1 MNDYL
6 VKLTPLE
13 PYFFGG
19 EQNFAYGQVSRA
31 VKQSYF
37 IRSLDIP
44 SQTTLLGALRY
55 AVLSAENAL
64 ITDYKDAEQ
73 RKKADSLIG
82 EKSFS
87 FFERRNYGTID
98 SISPLFIVD
107 GEDYYVPMPM
117 NHKSSQSEYCPLNV
131 VDCKDVKLSNS
142 NGLYAEDYSPKE
154 GCGGGWVKL
163 DDSLRAVGNDEM
175 FCGIVKVG
183 INAHRTD
190 GVIDNKES
198 FFKKEYKILKKEAF
212 AFFAKVDDS
221 VGEKLCKGITVF
233 LGQNKSAFELRA
245 EKHENDLCGKIYSA
259 FSGKSNCPFYYAV
272 SDCYVQKTP
281 EEMFIAQS
289 HLFRHLTTNADSRF
303 YYRINKSENLYRLI
317 KAGAVF
323 YTDSDSFVQNE
334 NCQKAGMNTLVYV
347 GGKKQ

>member
-6 VKLTPLE
+6 IKLTPLE

-19 EQNFAYGQVSRA
+19 EQNFAYGQVARA

-55 AVLSAENAL
+55 AVLSVENAL
-64 ITDYKDAEQ
+64 ITDYKDANQKE
-73 RKKADSLIG
+73 KADDLVG
-82 EKSFS
+82 GKSFS
-87 FFERRNYGTID
+87 LFEKRSYGKIA
-98 SISPLFIVD
+98 SISPLFIVN

-117 NHKSSQSEYCPLNV
+117 NHKSSQSEYSPLSI
-131 VDCKDVKLSNS
+131 VDCKEIRLSNS

-154 GCGGGWVKL
+154 GFGGGWVKL
-163 DDSLRAVGNDEM
+163 DDSLHALSNDEM
-175 FCGIVKVG
+175 FSDVVKVG

-198 FFKKEYKILKKEAF
+198 FFKKEYRILKKEAF
-212 AFFAKVDDS
+212 AFFAKLDDS
-221 VGEKLCKGITVF
+221 VGEKLCKGTTVF

-245 EKHENDLCGKIYSA
+245 EKHENDLYSKIATA
-259 FSGKSNCPFYYAV
+259 FSGKSNRPFYYAV
-272 SDCYVQKTP
+272 GDCYVQKTP

-334 NCQKAGMNTLVYV
+334 NCQKAGMNTLVYI
-347 GGKKQ
+347 GGK